1 MGRRK
6 RDREFWESAD
16 LNNASYIQ
24 YYDRLTE
31 LSISMFE
38 WRNLPDT
45 VDPRF
50 LELTLFANGMAVF
63 FKDEVEDYLALQC
76 AISGPLN
83 VYRIPIKRRAYAV
96 NGYNRELDDKN
107 SVIIYN
113 NMLHKNS
120 MLDVRM
126 FARELYNLDRAIS
139 VNANAQKT
147 PILIRCDENQRLTLE
162 NLYMDYDGNKPVIY
176 GDKGLNPNALSVLK
190 TDAPYVADK
199 LYTLKTQKWNEAL
212 TYLGISN
219 VNITKRERL
228 ITDEVTRNQG
238 GTIAS
243 RYSRLQSRR
252 MACEQIN
259 KMFGLN
265 VQCDYREDFQE
276 LVDTEESDTINP
288 EERDKA
294 NE

>member
-1 MGRRK
+1 MGKRK
-6 RDREFWESAD
+6 GDREFWASAE
-16 LNNASYIQ
+16 LNKASYIQ

-63 FKDEVEDYLALQC
+63 FKDEDDYLALQC

-83 VYRIPIKRRAYAV
+83 VYRIPIRRRAYAV
-96 NGYNRELDDKN
+96 NGFNRELDNTN

-147 PILIRCDENQRLTLE
+147 PILIRCTENERLSLE
-162 NLYMDYDGNKPVIY
+162 NVYMDFDGNKPIIY
-176 GDKGLNPNALSVLK
+176 GDKQLNPNALSVLK

-243 RYSRLQSRR
+243 RYSRLESRR
-252 MACEQIN
+252 NACKEIN
-259 KMFGLN
+259 KMFGLDI
-265 VQCDYREDFQE
+265 QCDYREDYQE
-276 LVDTEESDTINP
+276 IVDAEKSDSINVN
-288 EERDKA
+288 ERDEV

>member
-6 RDREFWESAD
+6 RDKQFWESAE

-45 VDPRF
+45 IDPRF
-50 LELTLFANGMAVF
+50 LELTLFANGYAVF
-63 FKDEVEDYLALQC
+63 FEDEDLGYLALQC
-76 AISGPLN
+76 AISGPLD
-83 VYRIPIKRRAYAV
+83 VYRIPINRRAYAV
-96 NGYNRELDDKN
+96 NGYNHELSNQN

-126 FARELYNLDRAIS
+126 FARDLYNLDRAIS

-147 PILIRCDENQRLTLE
+147 PILIRCTENERLSLL
-162 NLYMDYDGNKPVIY
+162 NVYMNYDGNEPVIY
-176 GDKGLNPNALSVLK
+176 GDKQLNPNALTVLK

-199 LYTLKTQKWNEAL
+199 LYVLKTQKWNEAL

-243 RYSRLQSRR
+243 RYSRLESRR
-252 MACEQIN
+252 NACKQIN
-259 KMFGLN
+259 KMFGLDI
-265 VQCDYREDFQE
+265 QCDYREDYQE
-276 LVDTEESDTINP
+276 IVDADESDSINV
-288 EERDKA
+288 EKRDKVY
-294 NE
+294 E

>member
-83 VYRIPIKRRAYAV
+83 VYRIPIIRRAYAV
-96 NGYNRELDDKN
+96 NGYNRELNDTN
-107 SVIIYN
+107 SIIIYN

-147 PILIRCDENQRLTLE
+147 PILIRCNENERLTVE
-162 NLYMDYDGNKPVIY
+162 NLYMDYDGNKPVIF
-176 GDKGLNPNALSVLK
+176 GDRGLTANAISVLK

-265 VQCDYREDFQE
+265 IQCDYREDFQE
-276 LVDTEESDTINP
+276 IVDAEDSDSINP

>member
-1 MGRRK
+1 MSRRK
-6 RDREFWESAD
+6 RDREFWESAE
-16 LNNASYIQ
+16 LNNAAYIQ

-50 LELTLFANGMAVF
+50 LELTLFSNGMAVF
-63 FKDEVEDYLALQC
+63 FKEEDDYLALQC
-76 AISGPLN
+76 AISGPLD
-83 VYRIPIKRRAYAV
+83 VYRIPVRRRAYAV
-96 NGYNRELDDKN
+96 NGFNRELDNKN

-126 FARELYNLDRAIS
+126 FARDLYNLDRAIS

-147 PILIRCDENQRLTLE
+147 PILIRCAENERLSLE
-162 NLYMDYDGNKPVIY
+162 NVYMNYDGNKPVIFA
-176 GDKGLNPNALSVLK
+176 DKQLNPNALTVLK

-243 RYSRLQSRR
+243 RYSRLESRR
-252 MACEQIN
+252 QACKQIN
-259 KMFGLN
+259 EMFGLDI
-265 VQCDYREDFQE
+265 QCDYREDYQE
-276 LVDTEESDTINP
+276 IVDAEDSDSINV
-288 EERDKA
+288 ERKDEVDK
-294 NE
+294 

>member
-1 MGRRK
+1 MSRRRK
-6 RDREFWESAD
+6 DREFWESAD
-16 LNNASYIQ
+16 LNNAAYIQ

-63 FKDEVEDYLALQC
+63 FKDEDDYLALQC
-76 AISGPLN
+76 AISGPLD
-83 VYRIPIKRRAYAV
+83 VYRIPTRRRAYAV
-96 NGYNRELDDKN
+96 NGFNRELDNKN

-147 PILIRCDENQRLTLE
+147 PILIRCTENERLSLE
-162 NLYMDYDGNKPVIY
+162 NLYMQFDGNKPIIY
-176 GDKGLNPNALSVLK
+176 GDKQLNPNSLTVLK

-243 RYSRLQSRR
+243 RYSRLESRR
-252 MACEQIN
+252 QACKQIN
-259 KMFGLN
+259 LMFGLDI
-265 VQCDYREDFQE
+265 QCDYREDYQE
-276 LVDTEESDTINP
+276 IVDAEDSDSINVD
-288 EERDKA
+288 ERDEV

>member
-83 VYRIPIKRRAYAV
+83 VYRIPIRRRAYAV

-147 PILIRCDENQRLTLE
+147 PILIRCDENQRLSLE

-265 VQCDYREDFQE
+265 VQCDYREDYQE
-276 LVDTEESDTINP
+276 IVDAENSDSINP
-288 EERDKA
+288 EERSKT

>member
-83 VYRIPIKRRAYAV
+83 AYRIPIRRRAYAV
-96 NGYNRELDDKN
+96 NGYNRELDNTN

-120 MLDVRM
+120 MLDVRI

-147 PILIRCDENQRLTLE
+147 PILLRCNENERLTVE
-162 NLYMDYDGNKPVIY
+162 NLYMNYDGNKPVIF

-276 LVDTEESDTINP
+276 IVDAEDSDTINP
-288 EERDKA
+288 EERDKT

>member
-1 MGRRK
+1 MGKRK
-6 RDREFWESAD
+6 GDREFWESAE
-16 LNNASYIQ
+16 LNKASYIQ

-38 WRNLPDT
+38 LRNLPDT

-63 FKDEVEDYLALQC
+63 FKDEDDYLALQC

-83 VYRIPIKRRAYAV
+83 VYRIPIRRRAYAV
-96 NGYNRELDDKN
+96 NGFNRELDNTN

-147 PILIRCDENQRLTLE
+147 PILIRCTENERLSLE
-162 NLYMDYDGNKPVIY
+162 NVYMDFDGNKPIIY
-176 GDKGLNPNALSVLK
+176 GDKQLNPNALSVLK

-243 RYSRLQSRR
+243 RYSRLESRR
-252 MACEQIN
+252 NACKEIN
-259 KMFGLN
+259 KMFGLDI
-265 VQCDYREDFQE
+265 QCDYREDYQE
-276 LVDTEESDTINP
+276 IVDAEKSDSINVN
-288 EERDKA
+288 ERDEV

>member
-1 MGRRK
+1 MGRQK
-6 RDREFWESAD
+6 RARDFWESAE
-16 LNNASYIQ
+16 LNNAAYIQ

-63 FKDEVEDYLALQC
+63 FKDEDDYLALQC
-76 AISGPLN
+76 AISGPLD
-83 VYRIPIKRRAYAV
+83 VYRIPVKRRAYAV
-96 NGYNRELDDKN
+96 NGFNRELDNKN

-147 PILIRCDENQRLTLE
+147 PILIRCTENERLSLE
-162 NLYMDYDGNKPVIY
+162 NLYMQFDGNKPIIY
-176 GDKGLNPNALSVLK
+176 GDKQLNPNSLTVLK

-243 RYSRLQSRR
+243 RYSRLESRR
-252 MACEQIN
+252 QACKQIN
-259 KMFGLN
+259 EMFGLDI
-265 VQCDYREDFQE
+265 QCDYREDYQE
-276 LVDTEESDTINP
+276 IVDAEDSDTINTD
-288 EERDKA
+288 ERDEV

>member
-1 MGRRK
+1 MSRRK
-6 RDREFWESAD
+6 KDRDFWESAE
-16 LNNASYIQ
+16 LNNAAYIQ

-63 FKDEVEDYLALQC
+63 FKDEDDYLALQC
-76 AISGPLN
+76 AISGPLD
-83 VYRIPIKRRAYAV
+83 VYRIPVRRRAYAV
-96 NGYNRELDDKN
+96 NGFNRELDNKN

-147 PILIRCDENQRLTLE
+147 PILIRCTENERLSLE
-162 NLYMDYDGNKPVIY
+162 NLYMQFDGNKPIIY
-176 GDKGLNPNALSVLK
+176 GDKQLNPNSLTVLK

-243 RYSRLQSRR
+243 RYSRLESRR
-252 MACEQIN
+252 QACKQIN
-259 KMFGLN
+259 LMFGLDI
-265 VQCDYREDFQE
+265 QCDYREDYQE
-276 LVDTEESDTINP
+276 IVDAEDSDTINTD
-288 EERDKA
+288 ERDEV

>member
-1 MGRRK
+1 MSRRK
-6 RDREFWESAD
+6 RDREFWESAE
-16 LNNASYIQ
+16 LNNAAYIQ

-63 FKDEVEDYLALQC
+63 FKEEDDYLALQC
-76 AISGPLN
+76 AVSGPLD
-83 VYRIPIKRRAYAV
+83 VYRIPVRRRAYAV
-96 NGYNRELDDKN
+96 NGFNRELDNKN

-126 FARELYNLDRAIS
+126 FARDLYNLDRAIS

-147 PILIRCDENQRLTLE
+147 PILIRCSENERLSLE
-162 NLYMDYDGNKPVIY
+162 NVYMNYDGNKPVIFA
-176 GDKGLNPNALSVLK
+176 DKQLNPNALTVLK

-243 RYSRLQSRR
+243 RYSRLESRR
-252 MACEQIN
+252 QACKQIN
-259 KMFGLN
+259 EMFKLDI
-265 VQCDYREDFQE
+265 QCDYREDYQE
-276 LVDTEESDTINP
+276 IVDAEENDSINV
-288 EERDKA
+288 EHRDEVDK
-294 NE
+294 

>member
-1 MGRRK
+1 MARRRK
-6 RDREFWESAD
+6 DREFWESAD
-16 LNNASYIQ
+16 LNVASYIQ

-38 WRNLPDT
+38 WRNLPET

-63 FKDEVEDYLALQC
+63 FKNDADEYLALQC
-76 AISGPLN
+76 AISGPLD
-83 VYRIPIKRRAYAV
+83 VYRIPIRRRAYAV
-96 NGYNRELDDKN
+96 NGFNQELDNTD

-147 PILIRCDENQRLTLE
+147 PILIRCTENERLSLE
-162 NLYMDYDGNKPVIY
+162 NLYMNYDGNKPVIY
-176 GDKGLNPNALSVLK
+176 GDKQLNPNALTVLK

-243 RYSRLQSRR
+243 RYSRLESRR
-252 MACEQIN
+252 QACAKIN
-259 KMFGLN
+259 EMFGLDI
-265 VQCDYREDFQE
+265 QCDYREDYQE
-276 LVDTEESDTINP
+276 IVDAEGSDSINI
-288 EERDKA
+288 EKRDKT

>member
-1 MGRRK
+1 MSRRK
-6 RDREFWESAD
+6 RDREFWESAE
-16 LNNASYIQ
+16 LNNAAYIQ

-50 LELTLFANGMAVF
+50 LELTLFSNGMAVF
-63 FKDEVEDYLALQC
+63 FKEEDDYLALQC
-76 AISGPLN
+76 AISGPLD
-83 VYRIPIKRRAYAV
+83 VYRIPVRRRAYAV
-96 NGYNRELDDKN
+96 NGFNRELDNKN

-126 FARELYNLDRAIS
+126 FARDLYNLDRAIS

-147 PILIRCDENQRLTLE
+147 PILIRCAENERLSLE
-162 NLYMDYDGNKPVIY
+162 NVYMNYDGNKPVIFA
-176 GDKGLNPNALSVLK
+176 DKQLNPNALTVLK

-243 RYSRLQSRR
+243 RYSRLESRR
-252 MACEQIN
+252 QACKQIN
-259 KMFGLN
+259 EMFGLDI
-265 VQCDYREDFQE
+265 QCDYREDYQE
-276 LVDTEESDTINP
+276 IVDAEDNDSINV
-288 EERDKA
+288 EHRDEVDK
-294 NE
+294 

>member
-1 MGRRK
+1 MSRRK
-6 RDREFWESAD
+6 RDREFWESAE
-16 LNNASYIQ
+16 LNNAAYIQ

-50 LELTLFANGMAVF
+50 LELTLFSNGMAVF
-63 FKDEVEDYLALQC
+63 FKDEVEGYLALQC
-76 AISGPLN
+76 AISGPLD
-83 VYRIPIKRRAYAV
+83 VYRIPIRRRAYAV
-96 NGYNRELDDKN
+96 NGFNRELDNKD
-107 SVIIYN
+107 SVIIFN

-147 PILIRCDENQRLTLE
+147 PILIRCTENERLSLE
-162 NLYMDYDGNKPVIY
+162 NVYMNYDGNKPVIFA
-176 GDKGLNPNALSVLK
+176 DKQLNPNALTVLK

-243 RYSRLQSRR
+243 RYSRLESRR
-252 MACEQIN
+252 NACRQIN
-259 KMFGLN
+259 KMFGLDI
-265 VQCDYREDFQE
+265 QCDYREDYQE
-276 LVDTEESDTINP
+276 IVDAEDSDAINV
-288 EERDKA
+288 EHRDEVNK
-294 NE
+294 

>member
-63 FKDEVEDYLALQC
+63 FKDEVEDFLALQC

-83 VYRIPIKRRAYAV
+83 VYRIPIRRRAYAV

-107 SVIIYN
+107 SIIIYN

-276 LVDTEESDTINP
+276 IVDAEDSDSINP

>member
-6 RDREFWESAD
+6 RDREFWESAE

-50 LELTLFANGMAVF
+50 LELTLFSNGMAVF
-63 FKDEVEDYLALQC
+63 FKDEVEGYLALQC
-76 AISGPLN
+76 AISGPLD
-83 VYRIPIKRRAYAV
+83 VYRIPIRRRAYAV
-96 NGYNRELDDKN
+96 NGFNRELDNKD
-107 SVIIYN
+107 SVIIFN

-147 PILIRCDENQRLTLE
+147 PILIRCAENERLSLE
-162 NLYMDYDGNKPVIY
+162 NVYMNYDGNKPVIFA
-176 GDKGLNPNALSVLK
+176 DKQLNPNALTVLK

-243 RYSRLQSRR
+243 RYSRLESRR
-252 MACEQIN
+252 NACKQIN
-259 KMFGLN
+259 EMFGLDI
-265 VQCDYREDFQE
+265 QCDYREDYQE
-276 LVDTEESDTINP
+276 IVDAENSDSINV
-288 EERDKA
+288 EGKDEVNK
-294 NE
+294 

>member
-1 MGRRK
+1 MGKRK
-6 RDREFWESAD
+6 GDREFWESAE
-16 LNNASYIQ
+16 LNKASYIQ

-63 FKDEVEDYLALQC
+63 FKDEDDYLALQC

-83 VYRIPIKRRAYAV
+83 VYRIPIRRRAYAV
-96 NGYNRELDDKN
+96 NGFNRELDNTN

-147 PILIRCDENQRLTLE
+147 PILIRCTENERLSLE
-162 NLYMDYDGNKPVIY
+162 NVYMDFDGNKPIIY
-176 GDKGLNPNALSVLK
+176 GDKQLNPNALSVLK

-243 RYSRLQSRR
+243 RYSRLESRR
-252 MACEQIN
+252 NACKEIN
-259 KMFGLN
+259 KMFGLDI
-265 VQCDYREDFQE
+265 QCDYREDYQE
-276 LVDTEESDTINP
+276 IVDAEKSDSINTD
-288 EERDKA
+288 ERDEV

>member
-1 MGRRK
+1 MSRRRK
-6 RDREFWESAD
+6 DREFWESAD
-16 LNNASYIQ
+16 LNNAAYIQ

-63 FKDEVEDYLALQC
+63 FKDEDDYLALQC
-76 AISGPLN
+76 AISGPLD
-83 VYRIPIKRRAYAV
+83 VYRIPVKRRAYAV
-96 NGYNRELDDKN
+96 NGFNRELDNKN

-147 PILIRCDENQRLTLE
+147 PILIRCTENERLSLE
-162 NLYMDYDGNKPVIY
+162 NLYMQFDGNKPIIY
-176 GDKGLNPNALSVLK
+176 GDKQLNPNSLTVLK

-243 RYSRLQSRR
+243 RYSRLESRR
-252 MACEQIN
+252 QACKQIN
-259 KMFGLN
+259 LMFGLDI
-265 VQCDYREDFQE
+265 QCDYREDYQE
-276 LVDTEESDTINP
+276 IVDAEDSDTINTD
-288 EERDKA
+288 ERDEV

>member
-83 VYRIPIKRRAYAV
+83 VYRIPIRRRAYAV

-288 EERDKA
+288 EERNKA

>member
-1 MGRRK
+1 MARRRK
-6 RDREFWESAD
+6 DREFWESAD
-16 LNNASYIQ
+16 LNVASYIQ

-38 WRNLPDT
+38 WRNLPET

-63 FKDEVEDYLALQC
+63 FKNDADEYLALQC
-76 AISGPLN
+76 AISGPLD
-83 VYRIPIKRRAYAV
+83 VYRIPIRRRAYAI
-96 NGYNRELDDKN
+96 NGFNQELDNTD

-147 PILIRCDENQRLTLE
+147 PILIRCTENERLSLE
-162 NLYMDYDGNKPVIY
+162 NLYMNYDGNKPVIY
-176 GDKGLNPNALSVLK
+176 GDKQLNPNALTVLK

-243 RYSRLQSRR
+243 RYSRLESRR
-252 MACEQIN
+252 QACAKIN
-259 KMFGLN
+259 EMFGLDI
-265 VQCDYREDFQE
+265 QCDYREDYQE
-276 LVDTEESDTINP
+276 VVDAEGSDSINV
-288 EERDKA
+288 EKRDKVD
-294 NE
+294 E

>member
-1 MGRRK
+1 MSRRK
-6 RDREFWESAD
+6 KDRDFWESAE
-16 LNNASYIQ
+16 LNNAAYIQ

-63 FKDEVEDYLALQC
+63 FKDEDDYLALQC
-76 AISGPLN
+76 AISGPLD
-83 VYRIPIKRRAYAV
+83 VYRIPVRRRAYAV
-96 NGYNRELDDKN
+96 NGFNRELDNTN

-147 PILIRCDENQRLTLE
+147 PILIRCTENERLSLE
-162 NLYMDYDGNKPVIY
+162 NLYMQFDGNKPIIY
-176 GDKGLNPNALSVLK
+176 GDKQLNPNSLTVLK

-212 TYLGISN
+212 TYLVSATLISPN
-219 VNITKRERL
+219 VKDLSPMKSHEIRVVQLQADTVGLKAEDRL
-228 ITDEVTRNQG
+228 ADRLMKCFILIFNAIIVK
-238 GTIAS
+238 TI
-243 RYSRLQSRR
+243 RKLWMRKILIPL
-252 MACEQIN
+252 MLM
-259 KMFGLN
+259 KGM
-265 VQCDYREDFQE
+265 
-276 LVDTEESDTINP
+276 
-288 EERDKA
+288 K
-294 NE
+294 

>member
-1 MGRRK
+1 MGRRRK
-6 RDREFWESAD
+6 DREFWESAD
-16 LNNASYIQ
+16 LNNAAYIQ

-63 FKDEVEDYLALQC
+63 FKDEDDYLALQC
-76 AISGPLN
+76 AISGPLD
-83 VYRIPIKRRAYAV
+83 VYRIPVKRRAYAV
-96 NGYNRELDDKN
+96 NGFNRELDNKN

-147 PILIRCDENQRLTLE
+147 PILIRCTENERLSLE
-162 NLYMDYDGNKPVIY
+162 NLYMQFDGNKPIIY
-176 GDKGLNPNALSVLK
+176 GDKQLNPNSLTVLK

-243 RYSRLQSRR
+243 RYSRLESRR
-252 MACEQIN
+252 QACKQIN
-259 KMFGLN
+259 LMFGLDI
-265 VQCDYREDFQE
+265 QCDYREDYQE
-276 LVDTEESDTINP
+276 IVDAEDSDSINVD
-288 EERDKA
+288 ERDEV

>member
-147 PILIRCDENQRLTLE
+147 PILLRCDENQRLTLE

-176 GDKGLNPNALSVLK
+176 GDKGLNPNSLSVLK

-265 VQCDYREDFQE
+265 IQCDYREDFQE
-276 LVDTEESDTINP
+276 IVDAEDSDTINP
-288 EERDKA
+288 EERDKT

>member
-1 MGRRK
+1 MSRRK
-6 RDREFWESAD
+6 RDREFWESAE
-16 LNNASYIQ
+16 LNNAAYIQ

-50 LELTLFANGMAVF
+50 LELTLFSNGMAVF
-63 FKDEVEDYLALQC
+63 FKEEDDYLALQC
-76 AISGPLN
+76 AISGPLD
-83 VYRIPIKRRAYAV
+83 VYRIPVRRRAYAV
-96 NGYNRELDDKN
+96 NGFNRELDNKN

-126 FARELYNLDRAIS
+126 FARDLYNLDRAIS

-147 PILIRCDENQRLTLE
+147 PILIRCAENERLSLE
-162 NLYMDYDGNKPVIY
+162 NVYMNYDGNKPVIFA
-176 GDKGLNPNALSVLK
+176 DKQLNPNALTVLK

-243 RYSRLQSRR
+243 RYSRLESRR
-252 MACEQIN
+252 QACKQIN
-259 KMFGLN
+259 EMFGLN
-265 VQCDYREDFQE
+265 IQCDYREDYQE
-276 LVDTEESDTINP
+276 IVDAEDSDSINV
-288 EERDKA
+288 ERKDEVDK
-294 NE
+294 

>member
-1 MGRRK
+1 MARRRK
-6 RDREFWESAD
+6 DREFWESAD

-83 VYRIPIKRRAYAV
+83 VYRIPIRRRAYAV

-147 PILIRCDENQRLTLE
+147 PILLRCDENQRLTLE

-176 GDKGLNPNALSVLK
+176 GDKGLNPNSLSVLK

-265 VQCDYREDFQE
+265 VQCDYREDYQE
-276 LVDTEESDTINP
+276 IVDAEDSDTINP
-288 EERDKA
+288 EERNKT

>member
-50 LELTLFANGMAVF
+50 LELTLFTNGMAVF

-83 VYRIPIKRRAYAV
+83 VYMIPIRRRAYAV

-147 PILIRCDENQRLTLE
+147 PILIRCSENERLTVE
-162 NLYMDYDGNKPVIY
+162 NLYMNYDGNKPVVF

-199 LYTLKTQKWNEAL
+199 LYTLKAQKWNEAL

-276 LVDTEESDTINP
+276 IVDAEDSDSINP
-288 EERDKA
+288 EERDKT

>member
-83 VYRIPIKRRAYAV
+83 VYRIPIRRRAYAV

-276 LVDTEESDTINP
+276 IVDAEDSDTINP
-288 EERDKA
+288 EERDKT

>member
-1 MGRRK
+1 MARRRK
-6 RDREFWESAD
+6 DREFWESAD
-16 LNNASYIQ
+16 LNVASYIQ

-63 FKDEVEDYLALQC
+63 FKNEADDYLALQC
-76 AISGPLN
+76 AISGPLD
-83 VYRIPIKRRAYAV
+83 VYRIPIRRRAYAV
-96 NGYNRELDDKN
+96 NGFNQELDNTN

-147 PILIRCDENQRLTLE
+147 PILIRCTENERLSLE
-162 NLYMDYDGNKPVIY
+162 NLYMNYDGNKPVIY
-176 GDKGLNPNALSVLK
+176 GDKQLNPNALTVLK

-243 RYSRLQSRR
+243 RYSRLESRR
-252 MACEQIN
+252 MACKAIN
-259 KMFGLN
+259 EMFGLDI
-265 VQCDYREDFQE
+265 QCDYREDYQE
-276 LVDTEESDTINP
+276 IVDAEKTDSINVKEE
-288 EERDKA
+288 DKT

>member
-83 VYRIPIKRRAYAV
+83 VYRIPIRRRAYAV
-96 NGYNRELDDKN
+96 NGYNRELNDTN

-265 VQCDYREDFQE
+265 IQCDYREDFQE